1 MIITIYGS
9 SDDLI
14 EVEGCEGAD
23 EFNSYEQGLLMWRG
37 DLVAPDGSQMRVHA
51 VLDGCWSFAVGMVDE
66 GAPLPR
72 WPLTIDQGGAEHSR
86 PGYPTYSTVVLIDA
100 PEGTR
105 LTNVWPAR
113 T

>member
-1 MIITIYGS
+1 MLITIYGA

-14 EVEGCEGAD
+14 EVEGCKGGD
-23 EFNSYEQGLLMWRG
+23 EFNSTEDGPLMWRG
-37 DLVAPDGSQMRVHA
+37 DLIAPDGGQMRVHA
-51 VLDGCWSFAVGMVDE
+51 ILDDCWSFAVGQADDSL
-66 GAPLPR
+66 PLPP
-72 WPLTIDQGGAEHSR
+72 WPLTIDQQILEGGKLA
-86 PGYPTYSTVVLIDA
+86 YTVEVTIDA